1 MQTILFGINAVLP
14 LILLM
19 LIGYLL
25 KKYKIVN
32 QNFIDVGNKL
42 VFRIALPALLFY
54 NIYMVKELSQINW
67 SMMIFALIGIFI
79 ATIIGFIFTS
89 VFIKDR
95 IKKGTII
102 QGTLRANF
110 AILGIPLAEAI
121 GGEMAVANVALIA
134 LVAIPLMSSL
144 SVIVLSY
151 YGEDTPDKNVF
162 KTIFLKVVKN
172 PLIIAIF
179 VGFSVLLLRSFV
191 PLDSITA
198 LPVFT
203 LESDLKFLFTPIKW
217 VSQITSPLALIILGA
232 TFKFEH
238 FNDLK
243 KQIAFGTALR
253 SILVPLVVL
262 SLAVVLD
269 RFVSFFKFDSN
280 IYPALIALFASPQA
294 VTNTTLVKELKGNEN
309 LSTQMIIATTI
320 LSILT
325 IFIVVVIF
333 KYLEL
338 I

>member
-14 LILLM
+14 LIVLM

-25 KKYKIVN
+25 KRTKFIN

-54 NIYMVKELSQINW
+54 NIYMVKDLSQINW
-67 SMMIFALIGIFI
+67 SMIIFAIIGIFV
-79 ATIIGFIFTS
+79 ATLIGFILTS

-95 IKKGTII
+95 VKKGTII

-134 LVAIPLMSSL
+134 LAAIPLMSSL

-151 YGEDTPDKNVF
+151 YGEESSDQNVF

-179 VGFSVLLLRSFV
+179 IGFSVLLLRSV
-191 PLDSITA
+191 MALDPLTN

-203 LESDLKFLFTPIKW
+203 LEEDLKFLFTPIKW

-232 TFKFEH
+232 TFKFAH

-243 KQIAFGTALR
+243 KQIAFGTLLR
-253 SILVPLVVL
+253 SFLVPLIVL

-269 RFVSFFKFDSN
+269 RFVSFFTFDEN

-294 VTNTTLVKELKGNEN
+294 VTNSTLVKELNGDEK
-309 LSTQMIIATTI
+309 LSIQMIIATTI

-333 KYLEL
+333 KYLGL